1 MMQTLRARATT
12 KGLAALIAVA
22 ATVAAT
28 GCGSDSTSS
37 DSTSGGGGSGSGG
50 SGSGAATTA
59 RAQTGSGASQPAAL
73 AAAQRFVEPYTKA
86 PGWRG
91 PRTSPPVA
99 ADKHIVFV
107 NTVPGQPTLR
117 ALGAA
122 AQEAGRALGW
132 RVTEIAATKPT
143 DAPDAFDRAI
153 AQKPD
158 GILFGFLD
166 ATVYPSV
173 AAALV
178 KSKIP
183 TVVVGV
189 VPNKAN
195 VDAWTH
201 VVDIDHSLQGRVTAA
216 AAVLDRKADAKLG
229 VLAVAPGAN
238 LSGDTFIAGIKSFLD
253 DNGGGSIVGTKPIDI
268 NTLTD
273 PSAVGQAAVAFAQ
286 ANQKLNAFYVGYDG
300 TASSVVPA
308 LRQAG
313 VIDRV
318 HVLAHDGDPQNLGW
332 VRAGNGQVADVV
344 WAQAWATWAAFDDFN
359 RIFNRVPASTD
370 DGIPLRLFTKD
381 HPKDGSEPWSGD
393 LDFRARYKSLWK
405 VR

>member
-1 MMQTLRARATT
+1 MMHTLRARAAT

-22 ATVAAT
+22 ATVVAT
-28 GCGSDSTSS
+28 GCGSDGSS
-37 DSTSGGGGSGSGG
+37 SGGGSR
-50 SGSGAATTA
+50 SGAAQTT
-59 RAQTGSGASQPAAL
+59 REQTESSASQQAL
-73 AAAQRFVEPYTKA
+73 AAAQRFVAPYTKA
-86 PGWRG
+86 PVWRG
-91 PRTSPPVA
+91 PQTSPPVA
-99 ADKHIVFV
+99 GDKHIVFV

-117 ALGAA
+117 AVGAA

-132 RVTEIAATKPT
+132 HVTEIAASKVT
-143 DAPDAFDRAI
+143 DAPDVFDRAI

-166 ATVYPSV
+166 TTVYPSI

-195 VDAWTH
+195 ASAWTH
-201 VVDIDHSLQGRVTAA
+201 IVDIDHSLQGQLTAA

-238 LSGDTFIAGIKSFLD
+238 LSGDTFIAGVKSFLD
-253 DNGGGSIVGTKPIDI
+253 SNGGGSIVGTKPIDI

-286 ANQKLNAFYVGYDG
+286 ATPALNTFYVGYDG

-313 VIDRV
+313 LIDKV
-318 HVLAHDGDPQNLGW
+318 HVLAHDGDPQNLTW
-332 VRAGNGQVADVV
+332 VREGGGQVADVV

-359 RIFNRVPASTD
+359 RIFNRVPPSKD

-381 HPKDGSEPWSGD
+381 HPKDGNNQWSGD